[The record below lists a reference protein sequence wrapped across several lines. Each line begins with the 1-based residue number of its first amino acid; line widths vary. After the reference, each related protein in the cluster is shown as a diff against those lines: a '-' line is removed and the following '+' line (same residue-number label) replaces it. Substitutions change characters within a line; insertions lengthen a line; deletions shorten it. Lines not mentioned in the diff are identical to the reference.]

1 MIRYSILDNLR
12 FNDAEFRHSL
22 PLYEN
27 YHRRYHLDV
36 IGKIVYKLVE
46 DFPPFLLLQR
56 SLQTTDRRLLE

>member
-1 MIRYSILDNLR
+1 MMLSLDI
-12 FNDAEFRHSL
+12 L

>member
-27 YHRRYHLDV
+27 YLRRYRLDV
-36 IGKIVYKLVE
+36 MEKSFTNL
-46 DFPPFLLLQR
+46 
-56 SLQTTDRRLLE
+56 